1 MRREMLVRVVRLL
14 TVNELVVAVL
24 RADGLSDR
32 EIARLLEVQPAVI
45 SRRMMRAQERIV
57 LMLPEAAEM
66 VAGRRRSLTQR
77 HKGAKGGGRR

>member
-14 TVNELVVAVL
+14 TVKELVVAVL

-45 SRRMMRAQERIV
+45 SRRMLRAQERIV

-66 VAGRRRSLTQR
+66 VAGRRRITQR
-77 HKGAKGGGRR
+77 REGAKGGGRR